1 MNEQIKTYTNRL
13 KDRLDRLESLL
24 IESREEREAMET
36 ERKNLMQEKWANVK
50 ESSILRS
57 SQDEFDALQQE
68 NKRLKKTQDKIEIR
82 LIRVLKKARALSEAF
97 HR

>member
-1 MNEQIKTYTNRL
+1 MNEQIKTHTNRL

-24 IESREEREAMET
+24 LESREERDAMQV
-36 ERKNLMQEKWANVK
+36 ERKGLMQEKWAKIK

-57 SQDEFDALQQE
+57 SQDEFEVLQQE
-68 NKRLKKTQDKIEIR
+68 NKRLKETQDEIEVR
-82 LIRVLKKARALSEAF
+82 LIRVLKKTRALSEAF